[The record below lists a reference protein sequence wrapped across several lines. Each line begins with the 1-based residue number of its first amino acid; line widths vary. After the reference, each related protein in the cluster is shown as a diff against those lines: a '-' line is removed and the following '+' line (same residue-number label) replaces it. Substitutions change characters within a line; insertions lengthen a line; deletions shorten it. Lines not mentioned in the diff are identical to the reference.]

1 MSGFLFAF
9 LACLL
14 ASLGARDQ
22 LLVAQ
27 MSARQGARPGLLIAA
42 LFVTVLTCAAASW
55 LATTLAGQVSGS
67 GAKMIFAG
75 IALALAGGEALVLG
89 AKRPPEEPTQ
99 SLFAA
104 GLVIA
109 AQQITD
115 AVRFMVLALAL
126 LSAAPITA
134 ALGAIASGTV
144 ALGVAWSAPELAGH
158 PLLPRLRR
166 MAGAFLLVAGLV
178 LVWRGLP

>member
-27 MSARQGARPGLLIAA
+27 MSARQGARPGLLIVA
-42 LFVTVLTCAAASW
+42 LAVTALTCAAAAW
-55 LATTLAGQVSGS
+55 LATTLSGQVPGS

-75 IALALAGGEALVLG
+75 IALVLAGGEALLLG

-109 AQQITD
+109 AQQVTD

-126 LSAAPITA
+126 LSAAPVTA
-134 ALGAIASGTV
+134 ALGAIASGAV
-144 ALGVAWSAPELAGH
+144 ALATAWTAPEIAGH
-158 PLLPRLRR
+158 PLMPRLRR
-166 MAGAFLLVAGLV
+166 IAGAFLLLAGL
-178 LVWRGLP
+178 LLAWRGLP

>member
-1 MSGFLFAF
+1 VSGFLFAF

-27 MSARQGARPGLLIAA
+27 MSARQGARPGLLIVA
-42 LFVTVLTCAAASW
+42 LIVTVLTCAAAAW
-55 LATTLAGQVSGS
+55 LATTLSHQVPGT
-67 GAKMIFAG
+67 GARLIFAG
-75 IALALAGGEALVLG
+75 IALALAGGEALILG

-134 ALGAIASGTV
+134 ALGAAASGAA
-144 ALGVAWSAPELAGH
+144 ALGVAWSAPEVTNH
-158 PLLPRLRR
+158 PIVPRLRR
-166 MAGAFLLVAGLV
+166 MAGLFLLAAGLV
-178 LVWRGLP
+178 MIWRGLP